1 LFIPTLNEDSTAFT
15 PIIQTMIIGQTLLKI
30 RAKKLRVFNC
40 AQSPL
45 SRITKSISAALS
57 FLLLITFISFGIS
70 PSANASVPATG
81 LYGCS
86 SGTIGSSASPNYVIL
101 NGIVEGGNFCNG
113 HVVIPTGVTGIGTE
127 AFKAFAGGPVIT
139 GITIP
144 NTVTSIGRAAFE
156 DQIALSSL
164 TIPSSVTSIGADAFW
179 GAILLTTLSIPDS
192 VTSIGRAALAGTSA
206 LTSFTVGAGN
216 PNYSSVGGV
225 VFNKNKTELVQY
237 PIGNT
242 ATSYTIPDTV
252 LSISDFAFNRAST
265 LTSLAIPNSVQS
277 IGADSFSDMQ
287 SLTTLTIPN
296 SVTSIGFSA
305 FSNLSSMTELTISN
319 TLTSISA
326 FAFWGASSL
335 QTLSIPNSVISI
347 GDDAFSNA
355 TSLRSL
361 YMSNRVTSI
370 GDYAF
375 FRAISLTT
383 LSIPNSV
390 TSIGSGAFASAVLLT
405 TLTIPNSVTSIGS
418 GAFAAATSLTTLTI
432 PNSVTSIGGG
442 TFVSTMSL
450 TEYTYCGTALS
461 QAQLDDAYLNGKTR
475 ISVCSITAPGA
486 PTISAATATGKRS
499 ATISFAAPASNG
511 GSVITSY
518 SATSIPGGITKTLTQ
533 AGGGTFTFD
542 TLQPGTS
549 YTFAVTATN
558 NIGTS
563 AAATS
568 NSIKTIAADVASIAS
583 LTFSDDGSGTAGKI
597 AWAGKNIDSV
607 LYSGPSS
614 SYPGPFNYG
623 AFTSG
628 WNGTIRNLMPETS
641 YTISIFAVSVDG
653 VGESKSLTFKTG
665 AKDDVVKNLA
675 YWNSWLKTN
684 TFLPNEADSLISLLN
699 KFNALETSSYR
710 SYLKVPNSRVLTVAA
725 TSLTPKSCSVIATTA
740 KVDAGLVK
748 ALTNETCTISYTVSG
763 GSKAPATLVKD
774 FVFKK
779 VG

>member
-1 LFIPTLNEDSTAFT
+1 MNTGE
-15 PIIQTMIIGQTLLKI
+15 TLLKI
-30 RAKKLRVFNC
+30 RAKKLRFFDC
-40 AQSPL
+40 TQSPL
-45 SRITKSISAALS
+45 LRITKSISAALS

-81 LYGCS
+81 FYGCS
-86 SGTIGSSASPNYVIL
+86 SGTIGSASPNYVIF
-101 NGIVEGGNFCNG
+101 NGIVEGGNFCTG
-113 HVVIPTGVTGIGTE
+113 HVVIPSGVTGIGAE
-127 AFKAFAGGPVIT
+127 AFKVFTGGPVIT

-225 VFNKNKTELVQY
+225 VFNKNKTELIQY

-242 ATSYTIPDTV
+242 ATSYTIPNTV
-252 LSISDFAFNRAST
+252 LSISDFAFNRATSLTT
-265 LTSLAIPNSVQS
+265 LTIPNTVQS

-296 SVTSIGFSA
+296 SVTSIGFAA

-319 TLTSISA
+319 TLTSISDQ
-326 FAFWGASSL
+326 AFWGADKLLSL
-335 QTLSIPNSVISI
+335 SIPDSVISIGQGSFQNPRSLISLSIPNSVQSI
-347 GDDAFSNA
+347 GPEAFQSASLLA
-355 TSLRSL
+355 TLTIPNS
-361 YMSNRVTSI
+361 VTSI
-370 GDYAF
+370 GYSAF
-375 FRAISLTT
+375 GNARSLKT

-390 TSIGSGAFASAVLLT
+390 TSIGSAAFA
-405 TLTIPNSVTSIGS
+405 
-418 GAFAAATSLTTLTI
+418 GASSLTTLTI
-432 PNSVTSIGGG
+432 PNSVTSIGAGAFAG
-442 TFVSTMSL
+442 TTSL
-450 TEYTYCGTALS
+450 TQYTYCGTALS
-461 QAQLDDAYLNGKTR
+461 QAQLDAASLNGKTR
-475 ISVCSITAPGA
+475 ISICSITAPGA

-518 SATSIPGGITKTLTQ
+518 TASSIPGGITKTLTQ

-597 AWAGKNIDSV
+597 TWVGKNIDSV
-607 LYSGPSS
+607 LYAGPSS

-628 WNGTIRNLMPETS
+628 WNGSIRNLTPETS
-641 YTISIFAVSVDG
+641 YTISIYAVSIDG

-665 AKDDVVKNLA
+665 AKTDVVKNLA
-675 YWNSWLKTN
+675 YWNSWLKAN

-699 KFNALETSSYR
+699 KFSALETSSYR
-710 SYLKVPNSRVLTVAA
+710 SYFKVPNSRVLTVAA

-740 KVDAGLVK
+740 KVDSGLVK

>member
-1 LFIPTLNEDSTAFT
+1 
-15 PIIQTMIIGQTLLKI
+15 MKI
-30 RAKKLRVFNC
+30 RAKKLRFFDCV
-40 AQSPL
+40 QSPL
-45 SRITKSISAALS
+45 LCIRKSISGAIS
-57 FLLLITFISFGIS
+57 FLLLVAFISFGVS
-70 PSANASVPATG
+70 PSASAAVLPNG
-81 LYGCS
+81 FYGCS
-86 SGTIGSSASPNYVIL
+86 SGTIGNASPNYVIF
-101 NGIVEGGNFCNG
+101 NGIVESGNFCTG
-113 HVVIPTGVTGIGTE
+113 HVVIPSGVTGIGAE
-127 AFKAFAGGPVIT
+127 AFMVFAGGPVIT

-144 NTVTSIGRAAFE
+144 NTVTSIGRAAFG
-156 DQIALSSL
+156 DQIALTSL
-164 TIPSSVTSIGADAFW
+164 TIPSSVISIGAAAFW
-179 GAILLTTLSIPDS
+179 GAGSLTSLSIPDS
-192 VTSIGRAALAGTSA
+192 VTSIGRAALSGTSSPALTSA
-206 LTSFTVGAGN
+206 LTSITVGAGN

-225 VFNKNKTELVQY
+225 VFNKNKTELIQY

-242 ATSYTIPDTV
+242 STSYTIPDTV
-252 LSISDFAFNRAST
+252 LSISDFAFNRASS
-265 LTSLAIPNSVQS
+265 LTNLTIPNSVRS
-277 IGADSFSDMQ
+277 IGEAAISDMRSLTTLTIPNSITSIGNYAFGGAL

-296 SVTSIGFSA
+296 SVTGIG
-305 FSNLSSMTELTISN
+305 
-319 TLTSISA
+319 
-326 FAFWGASSL
+326 
-335 QTLSIPNSVISI
+335 P
-347 GDDAFSNA
+347 
-355 TSLRSL
+355 
-361 YMSNRVTSI
+361 
-370 GDYAF
+370 
-375 FRAISLTT
+375 
-383 LSIPNSV
+383 
-390 TSIGSGAFASAVLLT
+390 GAFAGT
-405 TLTIPNSVTSIGS
+405 
-418 GAFAAATSLTTLTI
+418 TSLTQ
-432 PNSVTSIGGG
+432 
-442 TFVSTMSL
+442 
-450 TEYTYCGTALS
+450 YTYCGTALS
-461 QAQLDDAYLNGKTR
+461 QAQLDAASLNGKTR
-475 ISVCSITAPGA
+475 ISICSITAPGA

-518 SATSIPGGITKTLTQ
+518 TASSIPGGITKTLTQ

-607 LYSGPSS
+607 LYSGPAS

-628 WNGTIRNLMPETS
+628 WNGSIRNLTPETS
-641 YTISIFAVSVDG
+641 YTISIFAVSIDG

-665 AKDDVVKNLA
+665 AKTDVVKNLA
-675 YWNSWLKTN
+675 YWNTWLKAN

-710 SYLKVPNSRVLTVAA
+710 SYLKVPNSRVVTVAA
-725 TSLTPKSCSVIATTA
+725 TSLTPKSCSIIATTA